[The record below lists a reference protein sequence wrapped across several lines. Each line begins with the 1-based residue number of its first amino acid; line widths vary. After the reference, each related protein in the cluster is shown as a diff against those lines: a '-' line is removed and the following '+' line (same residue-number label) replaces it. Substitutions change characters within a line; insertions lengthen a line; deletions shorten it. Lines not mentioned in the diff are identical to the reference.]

1 MTYLETETHVRF
13 NSTIPATA
21 LHIPTVGTS
30 HSHTGNTTFPPWEQM
45 VYRPPLLRLTYRLS
59 VFGT

>member
-30 HSHTGNTTFPPWEQM
+30 HSHRGNITFPYWEHD
-45 VYRPPLLRLTYRLS
+45 VPTVGTNGLPPPFATTYL
-59 VFGT
+59 